1 MLNCSQVS
9 RLCREHTSLS
19 EREIEKIE
27 QVSRQLQLIADLTGA
42 NVFIDCPMR
51 EPTNAI
57 VVAEAS
63 PSSGET
69 LYYEPY
75 VGTVVY
81 EQFEPSVFLSLRA
94 GKSVLFNKAVTQR
107 GIFVKQSVTP
117 IKNDKDQVIGTLIKE
132 EHDPREIQKMKSLSP
147 ATEMLWELFFS
158 TDQERPALSDIMKE
172 HFILIDSS
180 MEIVYANPSAKTF
193 IAEVYNLGPCEGKP
207 AEEVM
212 PFIKP
217 VIHSRKDLVIEE
229 IQVSR
234 FFLEVKKVDIYKQD
248 QVTGMLIL
256 IRDVTDLRMKER
268 ELVVKSVV
276 IREIH
281 HRVKN
286 NLQAVASLLRLQIR
300 KGVSEESR
308 GYLTDSLNR
317 VLSIAS
323 VYEIILANDNIDD
336 DEVDIV
342 SLSNKI
348 AQMIIQNSH
357 SEQLDLQFSCR
368 GEPILADSK
377 KAVSIALVVNELVQ
391 NSIKH
396 AFHNRPAGAVDV
408 TFKRE
413 KSKVTL
419 TVADNGTGMKKEAKR
434 SLGLDIVKNL
444 IEHDLSGEYYIGSSS
459 QGTTV
464 IVSFTLEQEGVKEYG
479 STDSAGRR

>member
-1 MLNCSQVS
+1 MLNCAQVDS
-9 RLCREHTSLS
+9 LCREYTSLDKQ
-19 EREIEKIE
+19 EIEKIKE
-27 QVSRQLQLIADLTGA
+27 VSRQLQLIADLTGT
-42 NVFIDCPMR
+42 NVFIDCQIKDS
-51 EPTNAI
+51 TNAI

-63 PSSGET
+63 PSTGKT
-69 LYYEPY
+69 LYHEPY

-81 EQFEPSVFLSLRA
+81 EQFEPSVFLSLRT

-117 IKNDKDQVIGTLIKE
+117 IKNDNGQVIGMLIKE
-132 EHDPREIQKMKSLSP
+132 EHEQRELEKMKSLSP
-147 ATEMLWELFFS
+147 ATEMLWELFFF
-158 TDQERPALSDIMKE
+158 TDHERPALSDIMKE
-172 HFILIDSS
+172 HFILVDASTN
-180 MEIVYANPSAKTF
+180 IVYANPSAKSF
-193 IAEVYNLGPCEGKP
+193 IAEVYNIDGCEGKP
-207 AEEVM
+207 AEEAL
-212 PFIKP
+212 PFIRP
-217 VIHSRKDLVIEE
+217 VIHSNKDLVIEE
-229 IQVSR
+229 IQVSK

-323 VYEIILANDNIDD
+323 VYEIILASDNVDN

-342 SLSNKI
+342 GLSNKI
-348 AQMIIQNSH
+348 AQMLIQNGGC
-357 SEQLDLQFSCR
+357 EQTALELRCH
-368 GEPILADSK
+368 GEQILADSK

-396 AFHNRPAGAVDV
+396 AFKHRSSGVIDV
-408 TFKRE
+408 RFTRQE
-413 KSKVTL
+413 SNVTL
-419 TVADNGTGMKKEAKR
+419 SVSDNGTGMGKEVKR

-459 QGTTV
+459 TGTTV
-464 IVSFTLEQEGVKEYG
+464 IVSFTLEQEGVKEYEEA
-479 STDSAGRR
+479 DFAGGR